1 MEYENCTNDWNVCFQ
16 EIRVV
21 PVTLDGKYAF
31 LYASGCAENSSL
43 TAAELS
49 EAQFMEMCT
58 KQGLARCRHQYSHG
72 HYKGTFCCEQNDVDV
87 LKSWLFGIFFG
98 DSEEMMYE
106 LEATV
111 QYVEKENTGKRRN
124 LQSTNPFIASFV
136 PFLAVIIFTLL
147 ALLQFYHI
155 NDGVIS

>member
-111 QYVEKENTGKRRN
+111 QYVEKENTGKRRVCFLKLN
-124 LQSTNPFIASFV
+124 KASLPFFRISRV
-136 PFLAVIIFTLL
+136 QIH
-147 ALLQFYHI
+147 LLQALFR
-155 NDGVIS
+155 SWP